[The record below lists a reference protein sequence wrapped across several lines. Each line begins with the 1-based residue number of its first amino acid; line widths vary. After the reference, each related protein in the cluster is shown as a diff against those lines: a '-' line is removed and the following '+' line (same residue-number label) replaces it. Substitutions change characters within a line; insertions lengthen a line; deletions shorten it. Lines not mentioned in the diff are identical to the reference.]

1 MRFYLLILL
10 YALTNSLIAQE
21 YTELIIKNKI
31 DHLSTLA
38 REPMVAEHP
47 NGSLFVSG
55 YMNATDSPQLWE
67 SKDGGKTW
75 QAVYVGSA
83 KDGAQGNSDVD
94 LFIDKEGNIFLLSM
108 TYTKLPENLD
118 NFDFSTMKGEQITL
132 GVSRDDGKSW
142 DWQFISRGN
151 YDDRPWITATTN
163 GNLHIIWNDG
173 KGVHHRVSKN
183 AGKSWEERPAVNPKG
198 GSSHL
203 VSGPNGRLA
212 VRVSP
217 MSASGFQMDE
227 GVDFIRLSM
236 DQGESWKN
244 VYLPGNRDWNEDF
257 SGIPRWVEP
266 LAFDTNGNLYA
277 MWSEGKEM
285 KLAKSLDNGDNWAEF
300 TISQGQ
306 DTTYF
311 PYMVASEQGLLCTWL
326 SGFSENIRHHAAVV
340 NVEEDRIKVQSID
353 PQKLDIWSRFAMG
366 EYERYTGGEYFPI
379 IPLSNGNI
387 GMVTTIQNSKAGR
400 LGFSWWELELSTF

>member
-1 MRFYLLILL
+1 MRFYFLVFL
-10 YALTNSLIAQE
+10 YVCTHPLIAQE
-21 YTELIIKNKI
+21 HTELIIKNKI
-31 DHLSTLA
+31 DHLSSLA

-47 NGSLFVSG
+47 NGSLFVTG
-55 YMNATDSPQLWE
+55 YTNGTDSPQLWE
-67 SKDGGKTW
+67 SKDGGKNW

-83 KDGAQGNSDVD
+83 EDGAQGNSDVD
-94 LFIDKEGNIFLLSM
+94 LFIDDEGNIFLLSM
-108 TYTKLPENLD
+108 TYTKLPEDLE

-132 GVSRDDGKSW
+132 GVSRDEGQSW
-142 DWQFISRGN
+142 DWQFISRGD

-173 KGVHHRVSKN
+173 KGVHHRVSKD
-183 AGKSWEERPAVNPKG
+183 AGESWDEMPAVNPKG
-198 GSSHL
+198 GSSHMT
-203 VSGPNGRLA
+203 SGPDGQLA

-227 GVDFIRLSM
+227 GVDLIRLSL
-236 DQGESWKN
+236 DQGESWKD
-244 VYLPGNRDWNEDF
+244 VSLPGNRDWNQDM

-266 LAFDTNGNLYA
+266 LAFDTDNTLYA
-277 MWSEGKEM
+277 MWSEGSQM
-285 KLAKSLDNGDNWAEF
+285 KLAKSADNGDSWEEF
-300 TISQGQ
+300 IISQGQ

-340 NVEEDRIKVQSID
+340 NIDEDVVKVHSID
-353 PQKLDIWSRFAMG
+353 PQKLDIWSRFAVG
-366 EYERYTGGEYFPI
+366 TYERYTGGEYFPI

-387 GMVTTIQNSKAGR
+387 GMVTTIQNAKAER
-400 LGFSWWELELSTF
+400 LGFSWWELKLSAF